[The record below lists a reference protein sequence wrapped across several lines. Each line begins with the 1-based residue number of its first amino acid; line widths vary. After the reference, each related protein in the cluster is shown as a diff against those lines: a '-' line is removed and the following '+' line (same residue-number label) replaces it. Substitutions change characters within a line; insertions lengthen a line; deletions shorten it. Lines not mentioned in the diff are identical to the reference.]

1 MDVDHSHDHIAFNVI
16 NVDED
21 SLDSDNEK
29 EDESE
34 MMIDHNTLLN
44 EIIINEP
51 RPSRMIVLAAKV
63 DLLKG
68 LGNCQ

>member
-29 EDESE
+29 EDESVSLYVLTRTYR
-34 MMIDHNTLLN
+34 D
-44 EIIINEP
+44 IICHAHDA
-51 RPSRMIVLAAKV
+51 RVA
-63 DLLKG
+63 
-68 LGNCQ
+68 